1 MRNNIS
7 EMKLL
12 TTVEAQNILSIG
24 RTRLF
29 KLIASGEIESVRIGS
44 SRRIP
49 VSAVEKFI
57 EKLIADS
64 AGGPFNER

>member
-1 MRNNIS
+1 MKDHIS

-12 TTVEAQNILSIG
+12 TTFEAQNILSIG

-29 KLIASGEIESVRIGS
+29 RLIGSGEIESVLIGS

-49 VSAVEKFI
+49 ASAIKKFI
-57 EKLIADS
+57 EKLLADS
-64 AGGPFNER
+64 AR

>member
-1 MRNNIS
+1 MRNHIS
-7 EMKLL
+7 GMKLL

-49 VSAVEKFI
+49 TEAIDRYI
-57 EKLIADS
+57 ERLRAQ
-64 AGGPFNER
+64 GG

>member
-24 RTRLF
+24 RARLF

-64 AGGPFNER
+64 AAGPFNER

>member
-1 MRNNIS
+1 MKDHIS

-12 TTVEAQNILSIG
+12 TTFEAQNILSIG

-29 KLIASGEIESVRIGS
+29 RLIGSGEIESVRIGS

-49 VSAVEKFI
+49 ASAIKKFI
-57 EKLIADS
+57 EKLTADS
-64 AGGPFNER
+64 VR

>member
-1 MRNNIS
+1 MTNNIS

-29 KLIASGEIESVRIGS
+29 KFIASGEIESVRIGT

-64 AGGPFNER
+64 AGGSFNER